1 MPTPTP
7 PRTAAV
13 LVLGDVGRSPR
24 MQYHALS
31 LAESCAEVRLV
42 GYAGERCVPS
52 VEASPR
58 IRTVLMRPDVLA
70 RPSSRL
76 LLVLYLPLKALL
88 QLGQL
93 LWTLLVVLP
102 QSDVLLVQTP
112 PAIPALL
119 AAWAVRMLR
128 RTVVVLDWHNLAYT
142 VLQDGL
148 RKGHPFVPLAK
159 AYEEFFAGRFDGHL
173 CVTAAMQAWLRDKWG
188 VDARVLHDRPPAFFA
203 PLPPPQR
210 HDLLR
215 RLAPLFVSAHDGAH
229 LWGDPAAADGVGPWA
244 GGATPWTT
252 ADGRPR
258 DGRPALLVSSTSWSA
273 DEDFGMLLEALT
285 ALDGELAKA
294 ETAAAD
300 AAPALR
306 VVAVVTGKGP
316 LKAAYEA
323 RMRTMALR
331 HVAVCTMWLDPAD
344 YPRLLGAA
352 DLGVCLHTSTSGLD
366 LPMKVLDMYG
376 CGLPVC
382 AVGFDCLSELVVDGA
397 NGLVFDSAAALADQL
412 HSLLAPT
419 KAAAAA
425 LEKLRAGV
433 AASEAERPRW
443 AENWRAAAAPL
454 LLEPPPPG
462 AWFHKRPLY
471 PVMAVVIWF
480 VVVFVLGSD
489 EPVPA
494 SKDPRADE
502 RARVRQALANSR

>member
-1 MPTPTP
+1 M
-7 PRTAAV
+7 
-13 LVLGDVGRSPR
+13 
-24 MQYHALS
+24 
-31 LAESCAEVRLV
+31 
-42 GYAGERCVPS
+42 
-52 VEASPR
+52 
-58 IRTVLMRPDVLA
+58 
-70 RPSSRL
+70 
-76 LLVLYLPLKALL
+76 
-88 QLGQL
+88 
-93 LWTLLVVLP
+93 
-102 QSDVLLVQTP
+102 
-112 PAIPALL
+112 
-119 AAWAVRMLR
+119 
-128 RTVVVLDWHNLAYT
+128 
-142 VLQDGL
+142 
-148 RKGHPFVPLAK
+148 
-159 AYEEFFAGRFDGHL
+159 
-173 CVTAAMQAWLRDKWG
+173 TAAMQAWLRDKWG

-215 RLAPLFVSAHDGAH
+215 RLAPLRLRPRRRAPLGRPRRRRRRRA
-229 LWGDPAAADGVGPWA
+229 VG
-244 GGATPWTT
+244 GRATPWTT

-412 HSLLAPT
+412 PPSSRRRRRRRRPREAPRRRRR
-419 KAAAAA
+419 
-425 LEKLRAGV
+425 L
-433 AASEAERPRW
+433 EAERARWPRTG
-443 AENWRAAAAPL
+443 APPPAPPRAAAAGRVVLQAAAVPRDGRSSGSSSSSCWGATSPCR
-454 LLEPPPPG
+454 LETRGRRASASPT
-462 AWFHKRPLY
+462 
-471 PVMAVVIWF
+471 
-480 VVVFVLGSD
+480 GSANALSQSAFRIYATD
-489 EPVPA
+489 RANAAVPA
-494 SKDPRADE
+494 TRRE
-502 RARVRQALANSR
+502 